1 MVTNIQWEDGA
12 KKSGE
17 LYIADEPGKTWT
29 VKDSLFCWIY
39 GTVGDD
45 GKKDGLK
52 PWEAD
57 RTAESDDYKLE

>member
-29 VKDSLFCWIY
+29 
-39 GTVGDD
+39 
-45 GKKDGLK
+45 LK
-52 PWEAD
+52 RLHMP
-57 RTAESDDYKLE
+57 KLQILRIFLSSK